1 MNNII
6 GFAGKM
12 RSGKG
17 IAADCLSDH
26 YGYTYLEVADRLK
39 KICVELIGLD
49 SVDDLNRLKNDTTG
63 NPHQITLNFDDN
75 LCQKVSDLTDVPL
88 DFIKEKL
95 YGKTIVNVRVLLQ
108 TLGTDVLRA
117 YDEFWHVQHLLDD
130 IIRLIKEGK
139 KIVIAD
145 IRFPNEKLAIEGIGG
160 EVYYVER
167 ENNPINNLHVSEN
180 SLSESDFDFK
190 HILFNVNEGNPGL
203 FLYHVVEELGLR

>member
-17 IAADCLSDH
+17 IAAACLSDH
-26 YGYTYLEVADRLK
+26 YGYTYLELADRLK
-39 KICVELIGLD
+39 KICVELTGLG
-49 SVDDLNRLKNDTTG
+49 SVDELNRLKNDTTG

-108 TLGTDVLRA
+108 TLGTDVLRS

-130 IIRLIKEGK
+130 IIRLIREGK

-160 EVYYVER
+160 EVFYIER
-167 ENNPINNLHVSEN
+167 EDNPIKNHHNSEH
-180 SLSESDFDFK
+180 SLSKDDFDYK
-190 HILFNVNEGNPGL
+190 HVLFNSDDPNT
-203 FLYHVVEELGLR
+203 FLRKVIERLGLV